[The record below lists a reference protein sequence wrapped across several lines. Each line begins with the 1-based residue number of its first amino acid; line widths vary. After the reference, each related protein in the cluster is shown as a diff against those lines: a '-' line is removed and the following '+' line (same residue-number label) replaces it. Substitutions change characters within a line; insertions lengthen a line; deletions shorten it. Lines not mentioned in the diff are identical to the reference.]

1 MSPFHTRLDGR
12 ENDRYSI
19 EPDLQNMGKSASRPD
34 LVVTG
39 VGPISRQPSKKDTS
53 KMSDYATRNP
63 SRRYSILHN
72 LELALNLFQWM
83 PAPHEYSETQEGQVD
98 QADGHTGGV
107 GRSRAD
113 IQNALG
119 NRNRTKRGI
128 DGDGCRDLGGG
139 GPPSGGP
146 PSGGPPSGG
155 PPSGQPSKGES
166 FGMNGYTTQD
176 ASGR

>member
-12 ENDRYSI
+12 ENNRYSAEI
-19 EPDLQNMGKSASRPD
+19 DLQNLGKSASRPD

-53 KMSDYATRNP
+53 KMSGYATRNP

-83 PAPHEYSETQEGQVD
+83 PGQELPAPHEYSETQEGQVD

-128 DGDGCRDLGGG
+128 DGNGCRDLGGG

-146 PSGGPPSGG
+146 PSA
-155 PPSGQPSKGES
+155 QPSKVES
-166 FGMNGYTTQD
+166 FGMNGYTTED